1 MSSTG
6 ERKDEFS
13 KAMVDRGTGGCEVVA
28 PSMKMG
34 TTVEGMDGANLSAH
48 HFVGLDL
55 TWQSANR
62 TGMAVVDESGRLRA
76 SGVVRSAEGIAEWL
90 TLIEAHSAGVAVGG
104 PLIEPKG
111 TGPRALGRGGDGGR
125 VGRDV

>member
-6 ERKDEFS
+6 ERKDELS

-48 HFVGLDL
+48 HFVGIDL
-55 TWQSANR
+55 AWKSANR
-62 TGMAVVDESGRLRA
+62 TGMAVVDESGRPRA
-76 SGVVRSAEGIAEWL
+76 PGVVRRDDGIAEWL
-90 TLIEAHSAGVAVGG
+90 TPPASTPVGG
-104 PLIEPKG
+104 GVCAPLYVDREG
-111 TGPRALGRGGDGGR
+111 
-125 VGRDV
+125 VGW